1 MPADDRRL
9 YPWAVQGTLTP
20 ATIVSGSG
28 SYFTDAAGNRH
39 LDLAAQLAYM
49 NVGHGHP
56 HVVEAI
62 RKQAAELAVIGPGF
76 ANRPAAAPSTSA
88 IATARLSATIGLGAI
103 NRSWSY
109 SCRICPKSVAAAVGA
124 SLWTALIAA

>member
-49 NVGHGHP
+49 NVGHGHA

-62 RKQAAELAVIGPGF
+62 RKQAAELPVIGPNF
-76 ANRPAAAPSTSA
+76 ANRPAA
-88 IATARLSATIGLGAI
+88 RLAEMLSEVTP
-103 NRSWSY
+103 RSEERRVGKEGS
-109 SCRICPKSVAAAVGA
+109 SRGEAAHEEKQR
-124 SLWTALIAA
+124 